1 MCIQPDNKDD
11 RIPAAGPFPSTSG
24 SWLSQ
29 AGEFR
34 QYSVYGMRLASEIQL
49 TFTEAESLDNSDLSL
64 LVERPEFFVEAT
76 RFATVKPNPLGW
88 YKYAE
93 LDNGQSYLRWDDLFE
108 FLVDTDGR
116 RIWCGWLGATSLES
130 LQVYLL
136 GRALS
141 FALIKQGL
149 EPLHATAVVIDGQAV
164 AFLGHSGFGKSSLAA
179 AFLAAGH
186 RLLTDD
192 LLLLRAGPS
201 AYEGQPGPPRIK
213 LFPGIARRF
222 LASTASGV
230 PMNNLTEKIILPLNR
245 SRYHEL
251 SAPLRALY
259 VLAAPR
265 EVHSRQRL
273 RITPLSPRETF
284 VELVRSTFNHLVTDS
299 QRLQR
304 QYYES
309 LQVALRVPA
318 RRISHPRVLS
328 HLPAV
333 REAILS
339 DLAGIAASVNQV
351 SPAIPTQN
359 LERN

>member
-1 MCIQPDNKDD
+1 MRHDKDDD
-11 RIPAAGPFPSTSG
+11 RIPAAGPSPATTG

-34 QYSVYGMRLASEIQL
+34 QYRVYGIRLASEIQL
-49 TFTEAESLDNSDLSL
+49 TFPEAEPSDNPDLNL
-64 LVERPEFFVEAT
+64 LVAKPEFFVEAT
-76 RFATVKPNPLGW
+76 RFATLRPNPLGW

-93 LDNGQSYLRWDDLFE
+93 LDDGRFYLRWDDLFE

-141 FALIKQGL
+141 FALVKQGF
-149 EPLHATAVVIDGQAV
+149 EPLHATAVVIGGHAV

-179 AFLAAGH
+179 VFLAAGH

-192 LLLLRAGPS
+192 LLLLRAEDGV
-201 AYEGQPGPPRIK
+201 YEAQPGPPRIK
-213 LFPGIARRF
+213 VFPEIAHRF
-222 LASTASGV
+222 LQTTANGV
-230 PMNNLTEKIILPLNR
+230 PMNNLTRKMVLPLA
-245 SRYHEL
+245 SGQYHGR
-251 SAPLRALY
+251 AAALRAIY
-259 VLAAPR
+259 VLAPPR
-265 EVHSRQRL
+265 SVHRKQRL
-273 RITPLSPRETF
+273 RVAPMSPRETF
-284 VELVRSTFNHLVTDS
+284 IELVRGTFNHLVTDS

-304 QYYES
+304 QYSES

-339 DLAGIAASVNQV
+339 DLAEVGASVNQV
-351 SPAIPTQN
+351 SPATPMQP